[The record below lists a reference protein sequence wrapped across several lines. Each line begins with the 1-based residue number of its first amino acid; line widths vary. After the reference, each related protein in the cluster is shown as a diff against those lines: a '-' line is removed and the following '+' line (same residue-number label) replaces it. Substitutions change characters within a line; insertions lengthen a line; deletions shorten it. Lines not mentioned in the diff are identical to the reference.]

1 MLSYLVYV
9 GKAAIALAVFYM
21 FYRLLLKKETFHRLN
36 RVVLVGMVVVSFLL
50 PLCIITI
57 HKPIEMKALE
67 QAMPMEEVASVVEKT
82 APWWPMA
89 LTILFWAG
97 TVFVLTREVVS
108 ILSVVRII
116 RRGECVLED
125 ECYKIIVTDKEIK
138 PFSWMWYI
146 VLSKKDW
153 GLPHEP
159 ILTHEKAHVL
169 YKHSFDLLLVDTL
182 TAFQWFNPAIWMLR
196 GDLQEIHEYEADD
209 AVLRSGANLKEYQ
222 YLLVRKAVGKSGY
235 SVANNFN
242 HSMLKNRIAMMSES
256 KPPLSRGLRVL
267 WLLPVVCLAIG
278 LQVRTKYVPVDN
290 YNNDD
295 ILELRKLGVPAKIV
309 SMDMGTEG
317 KITVE
322 GKEIS
327 KKEILSYLLSSDFPA
342 QDIGVMLHIDGNAPT
357 ELVNDVVILL
367 TQAGISN
374 YQYSDNSPL
383 PLYIQRNAWGDERE
397 ISIEEAARIDPR
409 KCSSIKYA
417 ETMEKYGKKA
427 AYGAVVFTM
436 K

>member
-1 MLSYLVYV
+1 MISYLAYV
-9 GKAAIALAVFYM
+9 ARAAIALVVFYM
-21 FYRLLLKKETFHRLN
+21 FYRLLLKKESFHQLN

-57 HKPIEMKALE
+57 HKPVEMKALE
-67 QAMPMEEVASVVEKT
+67 QAMPIEEVTSIVEKS
-82 APWWPMA
+82 APWWPIA

-97 TVFVLTREVVS
+97 SAFVLTREVIS
-108 ILSVVRII
+108 IFSVVRII

-125 ECYKIIVTDKEIK
+125 DCNKIIVTDKEIT

-153 GLPHEP
+153 ELPSEP

-222 YLLVRKAVGKSGY
+222 YLLVTKAVGKSGY

-242 HSMLKNRIAMMSES
+242 HSMLKNRIAMMSKS
-256 KPPLSRGLRVL
+256 KPPLLRGLRVL
-267 WLLPVVCLAIG
+267 WLLPVVFLAIG

-290 YNNDD
+290 FINED
-295 ILELRKLGVPAKIV
+295 IIELRKLGVPAKIV
-309 SMDMGTEG
+309 SMNIDTEG

-322 GKEIS
+322 GKEIV
-327 KKEILSYLLSSDFPA
+327 KNEILSYIRSSDFPA
-342 QDIGVMLHIDGNAPT
+342 LDIGVMLHIDVNAPT
-357 ELVNDVVILL
+357 EFVNDVEKLL
-367 TQAGISN
+367 TQAGVSK
-374 YQYSDNSPL
+374 YQYSDNTPL
-383 PLYIQRNAWGDERE
+383 PLYIQRSAWGEERE

-417 ETMEKYGKKA
+417 ETMEKYGEKA
-427 AYGAVVFTM
+427 TNGAVIFTM